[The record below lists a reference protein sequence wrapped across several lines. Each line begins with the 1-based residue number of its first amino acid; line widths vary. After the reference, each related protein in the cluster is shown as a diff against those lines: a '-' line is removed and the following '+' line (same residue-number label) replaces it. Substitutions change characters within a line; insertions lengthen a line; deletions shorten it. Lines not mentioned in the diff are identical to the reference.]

1 MGESERHGEHS
12 SPSSSR
18 GLRERLARIPQVPLC
33 FLGLGVYRAWIE
45 IAFVGSFVT
54 YPTQSIAG
62 HDAFDL
68 VMILAMF
75 AMATVS
81 RRLTPLVDRRL
92 ARPASAT
99 LLLAATL
106 GGYLSVWH
114 PELAVVLAWPCVIAG
129 GIGIAVMIL
138 LWSELYGCLSPVRIC
153 LYYVCSLVCGALIVY
168 VYRGFQLPWLPAMT
182 CALPVVSLL
191 CLRQCY
197 RTLPTRQPSRPGAAF
212 AFPWKPIAVVAIYS
226 FAFGLQEVISYAQ
239 WGPHSS
245 PGTLLCALVVIVGV
259 ALLGGRIE
267 FEVIYTVWLPF
278 LSATFLVLPSLGL
291 FDESWAGVCSN
302 LGYAASEIYVM
313 TMIGSI
319 VYHYGVSAVW
329 LFGIERGV
337 RALAMLAGRTVEGL
351 ALDVGFSVAPFI
363 VVAVLVAT
371 FLVYSERRLS
381 STWGVHMRGPAEE
394 ADAETLRRAALTRRC
409 AELGSQHGLSQREE
423 EVLLLLAERKAP
435 REIEREL
442 LIANGTVKAHVGHIY
457 QKLDVHSRDELFELL
472 GPVACEPPG
481 QG

>member
-1 MGESERHGEHS
+1 MGESEQHDEQ
-12 SPSSSR
+12 PSR
-18 GLRERLARIPQVPLC
+18 TGLRDRLARIPRVPLC

-45 IAFVGSFVT
+45 IAFVGSFVA
-54 YPTQSIAG
+54 YPTQAIAG

-68 VMILAMF
+68 VMILALF
-75 AMATVS
+75 VMAALS
-81 RRLTPLVDRRL
+81 RRLTPLVDRRF
-92 ARPASAT
+92 ARPLSAA
-99 LLLAATL
+99 LLIVATL

-114 PELAVVLAWPCVIAG
+114 PGLAGLLAWPCAVAG
-129 GIGIAVMIL
+129 GVGIAVMIL

-153 LYYVCSLVCGALIVY
+153 LYYAASLACGAVIIY
-168 VYRGFQLPWLPAMT
+168 VYRGFQMPWLPVMT

-197 RTLPTRQPSRPGAAF
+197 RTLPARQPTRSGAAF

-226 FAFGLQEVISYAQ
+226 LAFGLQEAVSYTQ
-239 WGPHSS
+239 YGPHSS
-245 PGTLLCALVVIVGV
+245 PGMLVCALVVIAGV

-278 LSATFLVLPSLGL
+278 LSAAFLVLPSLGL
-291 FDESWAGVCSN
+291 FGEWWTGICSN
-302 LGYAASEIYVM
+302 LGYAAGEIYVM

-337 RALAMLAGRTVEGL
+337 RALAMLAGRVLEGV
-351 ALDVGFSVAPFI
+351 ALGAGVPTAPFV

-371 FLVYSERRLS
+371 FLVYGERRLS
-381 STWGVHMRGPAEE
+381 STWGVHMRGAAEE
-394 ADAETLRRAALTRRC
+394 VAADGEALRRAALTKRC
-409 AELGSQHGLSQREE
+409 AELGRQHGLSQREE

-472 GPVACEPPG
+472 GPVARD
-481 QG
+481 